1 MDDAADEE
9 VPMRKSILVA
19 ATGVA
24 VFGSAPLLLSLATTP
39 ASAQGWERGDRD
51 YDRDRDRDWRDR
63 DWDHGRGRRWREGGD
78 CRFVVRRWIDDDG
91 DQHVVR
97 RRVCD

>member
-1 MDDAADEE
+1 MIETE
-9 VPMRKSILVA
+9 
-19 ATGVA
+19 T
-24 VFGSAPLLLSLATTP
+24 
-39 ASAQGWERGDRD
+39 
-51 YDRDRDRDWRDR
+51 DWRDR

-78 CRFVVRRWIDDDG
+78 CRFVICRWIDDDG